1 MPQVDIFKN
10 NYILSKSSKYVIPTG
25 NVLVEKKSSGEGGG
39 VLYSVCE
46 YDLGNPLLQEKHLNV
61 SIWSKPFAYRSQLV
75 HAKKSYATVE
85 FVAPVF
91 ICHLCAFTVF
101 TSIMLAPPTLT
112 MKNWIFFLPLVIF
125 TYLKI
130 AAAIVIYLFHLVM
143 MMVHGS

>member
-1 MPQVDIFKN
+1 M
-10 NYILSKSSKYVIPTG
+10 
-25 NVLVEKKSSGEGGG
+25 G
-39 VLYSVCE
+39 VLYSVRE

-61 SIWSKPFAYRSQLV
+61 SIWSKPFADRSQLV